1 MGFKGTT
8 VIAIKKNGKT
18 VVAADGQVTFG
29 HTVLKSN
36 AIKIRKLL
44 NGKILAGFAGSTSD
58 AITLFE
64 KFEEKIKAKGDG
76 LVDIKRAAVDLA
88 KDWRSD
94 KILHKLE
101 AMMLVAD
108 SKNIL
113 LISGTGDVV
122 EPEEDVISI
131 GSGGNYAYSAAL
143 AYMENKK
150 LSAFEVALRSL
161 KIAARV
167 CIYTNSNI
175 VLEEIENE

>member
-1 MGFKGTT
+1 M
-8 VIAIKKNGKT
+8 I
-18 VVAADGQVTFG
+18 
-29 HTVLKSN
+29 
-36 AIKIRKLL
+36 
-44 NGKILAGFAGSTSD
+44 
-58 AITLFE
+58 
-64 KFEEKIKAKGDG
+64 
-76 LVDIKRAAVDLA
+76 DIKRAAVDLA

-108 SKNIL
+108 SNNIL

-150 LSAFEVALRSL
+150 LSAF
-161 KIAARV
+161 
-167 CIYTNSNI
+167 
-175 VLEEIENE
+175 

>member
-76 LVDIKRAAVDLA
+76 LIDIKRAAVELA

-108 SKNIL
+108 SNNIL

>member
-76 LVDIKRAAVDLA
+76 LIDIKRAAVDLA

-94 KILHKLE
+94 KMLHKLE

>member
-1 MGFKGTT
+1 M
-8 VIAIKKNGKT
+8 I
-18 VVAADGQVTFG
+18 
-29 HTVLKSN
+29 
-36 AIKIRKLL
+36 
-44 NGKILAGFAGSTSD
+44 
-58 AITLFE
+58 
-64 KFEEKIKAKGDG
+64 
-76 LVDIKRAAVDLA
+76 DIKRAAVDLA

-108 SKNIL
+108 SNNIL